1 MILLD
6 TNVISEQMR
15 LQPSPVVQSWFDK
28 ITGEAVYLSSVTEA
42 ELLSGIA
49 MMPDGKAKLL
59 RATKVDHIL
68 HNIFKDHIL
77 PFESKAA
84 AFYAETFAH
93 RKSIGRPISVLDCM
107 IAAIAKAN
115 NCKLATRNVAD
126 FEGCGIEIINPWG
139 EV

>member
-15 LQPSPVVQSWFDK
+15 LQPSPIVESWFDK
-28 ITGEAVYLSSVTEA
+28 IAGNTIYLSAVTEA

-49 MMPDGKAKLL
+49 TMPNGKAKTL
-59 RATKVDHIL
+59 RAAKADHIL
-68 HNIFKDHIL
+68 RNIFNDQIL

-84 AFYAETFAH
+84 VFYAEIFAL

-115 NCKLATRNVAD
+115 GCKLATRNVAD
-126 FEGCGIEIINPWG
+126 FEKCGVEIIDPWL
-139 EV
+139 ES

>member
-15 LQPSPVVQSWFDK
+15 LQPSSIVLNWFDK
-28 ITGEAVYLSSVTEA
+28 IVDANLYLSSVTEA

-49 MMPDGKAKLL
+49 MMPNGKAKTQ
-59 RATKVDHIL
+59 RAVKANHIL
-68 HNIFKDHIL
+68 HKIFHDHIL

-84 AFYAETFAH
+84 NCYAEIFAH
-93 RKSIGRPISVLDCM
+93 RKTIGRPISVLDCM

-126 FEGCGIEIINPWG
+126 FDHCGVEIVDPWAH
-139 EV
+139 V